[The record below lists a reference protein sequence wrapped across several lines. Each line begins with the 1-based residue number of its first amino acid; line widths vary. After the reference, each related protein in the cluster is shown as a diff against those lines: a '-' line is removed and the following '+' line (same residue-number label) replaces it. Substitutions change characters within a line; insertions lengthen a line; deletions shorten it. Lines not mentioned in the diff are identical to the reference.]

1 MGITHCHVDGLHVEL
16 TFQPRL
22 EESKASRDD
31 VVHIYAVEPQVEIC
45 QLVAS
50 VWRQD
55 GRASFDLPDL
65 SEETDAS
72 VNYYLYAIVEAASTA
87 GTPTLSAAEGATKTE
102 RKENRFSFPKC
113 SGVDVVKQQDK
124 KHRNINRRVSRSVFV
139 GAVTMNYNSK
149 T

>member
-1 MGITHCHVDGLHVEL
+1 M
-16 TFQPRL
+16 
-22 EESKASRDD
+22 
-31 VVHIYAVEPQVEIC
+31 EIC

-65 SEETDAS
+65 SEESEAAKHNS
-72 VNYYLYAIVEAASTA
+72 SLRAPQELVSYYLYAIVEAASNA
-87 GTPTLSAAEGATKTE
+87 DTPTLSAAE
-102 RKENRFSFPKC
+102 
-113 SGVDVVKQQDK
+113 KQQDK

-139 GAVTMNYNSK
+139 GTVTMNRNCE